1 MPWGVKA
8 TSPTEL
14 PSKSPKPEPGP
25 RALACYLM
33 SESPE
38 RFPSRQCWV
47 KPDRLLV
54 QKLNGHLVVVLY
66 DSISGGAGYAT
77 RLTQEDGFQARD
89 LLMAARKILD
99 CPNPDCLSSCTR
111 CLNDYSNQRFWPDFE
126 RWPALAWLE
135 AVLINAGVVIDSTL
149 GHVIRK

>member
-47 KPDRLLV
+47 KPDRLLETF
-54 QKLNGHLVVVLY
+54 HREP
-66 DSISGGAGYAT
+66 AG
-77 RLTQEDGFQARD
+77 
-89 LLMAARKILD
+89 
-99 CPNPDCLSSCTR
+99 
-111 CLNDYSNQRFWPDFE
+111 
-126 RWPALAWLE
+126 
-135 AVLINAGVVIDSTL
+135 STP
-149 GHVIRK
+149 VR